1 MANFLP
7 NSQLG
12 NWVEDKNYI
21 LEVFYHIISITTSL
35 NTLLAHCCKVPMCK
49 RSWSHPNIILF
60 VFLFCFILFKI
71 CSVPLQKRSE
81 LNLSFYLCF
90 TYTKKAHVE
99 QEEGPVIMIFS
110 SCIIFCILRVYF
122 WVQVAYGLLPS
133 IWNSYASKSINFS
146 DYVWAEA

>member
-1 MANFLP
+1 MMANFLP

-60 VFLFCFILFKI
+60 FYFALFYSRFVLCPCRKDQNWTWVF
-71 CSVPLQKRSE
+71 
-81 LNLSFYLCF
+81 NCF

-133 IWNSYASKSINFS
+133 IWNSYASKSVNFS